1 MSTFKLE
8 VGGNCANGAEVI
20 AVHKSNKGGV
30 VLATWRKE
38 FVTWV
43 FPIDYEESTAH
54 GNYFMYGA
62 EVEGRPNMEDALRRA
77 KADFIERVTKYI

>member
-1 MSTFKLE
+1 MSKFTLV
-8 VGGNCANGAEVI
+8 VGGNCANGAEVV
-20 AVHKSNKGGV
+20 AVHRSSNGGV

-38 FVTWV
+38 YVTWV

-54 GNYFMYGA
+54 GNYFLYGA

-77 KADFIERVTKYI
+77 KEDYIARVTKYI